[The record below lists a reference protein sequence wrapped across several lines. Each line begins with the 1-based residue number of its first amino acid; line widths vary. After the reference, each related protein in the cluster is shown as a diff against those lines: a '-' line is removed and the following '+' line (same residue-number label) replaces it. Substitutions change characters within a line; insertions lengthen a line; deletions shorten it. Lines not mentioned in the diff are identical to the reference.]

1 MYSLL
6 LDETTKAKKDRITEI
21 DCYNAM
27 KRCVRFERCNAPL
40 CPLDPDVQKRT
51 YIKGE
56 AVCRLDPRELMIVL
70 NRRFEKQYREFR
82 KVCQRKGAKLRS
94 LKVARDGNKKYP
106 EYQQLEIKAFLE
118 QD

>member
-1 MYSLL
+1 LYSLL
-6 LDETTKAKKDRITEI
+6 LDEATKAKGDKITEI

-40 CPLDPDVQKRT
+40 CPLDPNVQKRT

-56 AVCRLDPRELMIVL
+56 AVCRLDPRELMIIL

-82 KVCQRKGAKLRS
+82 KVCQRKRAKLRS
-94 LKVARDGNKKYP
+94 LKVARDGNRRYR
-106 EYQQLEIKAFLE
+106 ECEQLEIESFLE
-118 QD
+118 EG